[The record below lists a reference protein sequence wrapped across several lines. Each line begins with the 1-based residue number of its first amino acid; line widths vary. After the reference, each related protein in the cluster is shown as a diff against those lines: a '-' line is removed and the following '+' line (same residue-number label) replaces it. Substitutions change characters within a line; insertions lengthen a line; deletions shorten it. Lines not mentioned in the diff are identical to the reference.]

1 MLEIHR
7 RGTETER
14 ERERDREIDRESE
27 LVLTVAILSRAARSI
42 NIPRLHH
49 LYRSTW
55 TGSSKRFSFVCS
67 FAEKK
72 SFRRDY
78 ATDTWDGLRVERA
91 AGRREKGDDG
101 EIGFAL
107 QSRRSVT
114 MGHSNERKY
123 ASAYSL
129 WIIQLHD
136 YPRPPSIGARCA
148 PGGSLNSMSRRFSR
162 RNEISPV
169 VTRFRSVSR
178 SFRDKARWT
187 MGIWKYDLAKE

>member
-1 MLEIHR
+1 MLQPETMMEIHR
-7 RGTETER
+7 RGKWR
-14 ERERDREIDRESE
+14 KRDREIDRESE

-42 NIPRLHH
+42 NIPRLHC

-78 ATDTWDGLRVERA
+78 ATDTWNGLRVERA
-91 AGRREKGDDG
+91 AGRREKGDG

-136 YPRPPSIGARCA
+136 YPRPPSIGVRCTRRLVKFDVPPIFA
-148 PGGSLNSMSRRFSR
+148 PKRDFPRRDAVPF
-162 RNEISPV
+162 
-169 VTRFRSVSR
+169 RFAVVSR
-178 SFRDKARWT
+178 
-187 MGIWKYDLAKE
+187 